1 MINNVDDL
9 GNPEAEY
16 KIFLAPSAS
25 ATDSPA
31 IGCDIVPKDAG
42 GISSSGSLAV
52 SDKPLLYSNSECWS
66 STYGSYTG
74 VVKYYR
80 KINDGTFVGIGQD
93 KIITCKLD
101 FADIELTEKYSINFF
116 GGFRPVSEIYFLLTD
131 VEIFSDLNLRF

>member
-1 MINNVDDL
+1 MIANVDEL
-9 GNPEAEY
+9 GNHEAEY

-31 IGCDIVPKDAG
+31 IGCDIVPKDPG
-42 GISSSGSLAV
+42 GTSSSGSLSV
-52 SDKPLLYSNSECWS
+52 VDKPLMYSNSECWS

-80 KINDGTFVGIGQD
+80 KIDDGTFVGIGQD

-101 FADIELTEKYSINFF
+101 FADIELTEKYSITFF
-116 GGFRPVSEIYFLLTD
+116 GGFRPVSVIFLLLTT
-131 VEIFSDLNLRF
+131 VR

>member
-1 MINNVDDL
+1 MIDNVDDL
-9 GNPEAEY
+9 GNHEAEY

-31 IGCDIVPKDAG
+31 IGCDIVHKDAG
-42 GISSSGSLAV
+42 GISSSGSLSV
-52 SDKPLLYSNSECWS
+52 IDQPLMYSNSECWS

-80 KINDGTFVGIGQD
+80 KIDDGTFVGIGQD

-116 GGFRPVSEIYFLLTD
+116 GGFRPVSVIFLLLTT
-131 VEIFSDLNLRF
+131 VR

>member
-1 MINNVDDL
+1 MIDNVDDL
-9 GNPEAEY
+9 GNHEAEY

-31 IGCDIVPKDAG
+31 IGCDIVPKDVG

-52 SDKPLLYSNSECWS
+52 SDKPLLYSNNDCWS

-80 KINDGTFVGIGQD
+80 KINDGSFVGIGQD

-101 FADIELTEKYSINFF
+101 FAHIELTEKYSISFF
-116 GGFRPVSEIYFLLTD
+116 GGFRLVSEIYFLLTD
-131 VEIFSDLNLRF
+131 AEIFSGLNLR